1 MKFKYKKILIKLWR
15 TVYKTIWSF
24 NLHNGIENAGY
35 MSFTLLFTIFPF
47 LIFFMLFV
55 SYFGSTEI
63 GIKLLQVMQENL
75 PKEIAKT
82 IFPVIDNV
90 INAKTGSII
99 SIASITLIWS
109 ASSLVQS
116 ITAILNRAYRIRKTT
131 SYIKGRIKSIL
142 LFLFMVLFIISMI
155 FTTIILP
162 PIMVFIDNI
171 IPINFHID
179 EIYFLLKPLLLFL
192 FLFIFIE
199 FIYYVMPSVKKMSL
213 KDTIYGSL
221 LAIFSWVM
229 TGKGLSFY
237 WQHIGNN
244 NAVYGSFAGIIIT
257 LFFFNIMSMIFI
269 FCAEFNYNL
278 VSIFKEKKKVIK

>member
-1 MKFKYKKILIKLWR
+1 
-15 TVYKTIWSF
+15 
-24 NLHNGIENAGY
+24 
-35 MSFTLLFTIFPF
+35 
-47 LIFFMLFV
+47 MLFV